1 MQIERNANK
10 IITLQTGVT
19 LGYFGGFV
27 AVKIKNL

>member
-1 MQIERNANK
+1 MQIERKANK

-27 AVKIKNL
+27 ADKIKKV